1 METLDTNILGTNKIP
16 GSEKFTRPE
25 EIKALSKYL
34 KKIHATQDE
43 HTSLGEESL
52 ALFGRKT
59 GKLVD
64 IEKLSDYEYLDKIS
78 DDSKFSLVDEARP
91 MIENESED
99 VIDLLQKKIKLA
111 ESENEGS
118 NVIKL
123 DDSIERI
130 SDDSDISKLPTKS
143 VEINPNEAPEDWTKK
158 LLKDI
163 VKLQGNNEITDLP
176 TEKVDLNTPNR
187 TIPLPTDKEELDV
200 DNKVQSLTPY
210 QKIEELTDLR
220 LTSLSTEREDIV
232 DHREIDLPG
241 TKEELYVQ
249 DNTELTDY
257 LDKISD
263 ERSQDLSEYREDI
276 DVNQEIELP
285 TDKELLETTD
295 VNALSEHKEELN
307 AEDVVDSLSDY
318 FDVLGVT
325 DEPSLSD
332 YKETIEDKREASLSE
347 YRESIDVSD
356 IDSLSDKRLDL
367 KDEREVELSNTKL
380 EIKDEGDIKKLPN
393 DSINILNNYG
403 LSVDKLSDVKENI
416 KESTTKSPDE
426 LSDDRLD
433 ILDDRES
440 ELDETKKKIGGDIP
454 EIEELS
460 EEKQQILEGKTRE
473 PDDLVDGKVMLN
485 VDNLVENLPNIAE
498 GLNPDNAPEIN
509 QLTDFIENLD
519 VNTYT
524 PLDFHR
530 EKLEVKEKVDKL
542 EDGIFIIDNDYRP
555 PIKLPTEKDK
565 IKADENRSKESQ
577 QLHEF
582 VDELSVEKAV
592 EEIKHSQELDNTGL
606 FNRVMKLLQ
615 DMRKDS
621 SVVVGSQEWIN
632 KTEALVTSY
641 FNAAGKQ
648 YLNVDPNGDEFIQN
662 WIDSITMPS
671 TVNRKPIP
679 VSDPRQVDP
688 ENTQIIATSEDGNSV
703 MDSFFSF
710 LIKANSVEELS
721 RLLKLYKAKLPSLNV
736 PENSDDNGISYKN
749 FKENLEDY
757 EKNDDGKVVRAKI
770 LPATIDLLQDLIKE
784 RGGKVNIS
792 TPQDENL
799 FDKNEYTLTSEGG
812 EKTFDFIGALIN
824 TNSLDTFKELLKLH
838 NTGDVNYDQRLGVKD
853 IGDNFEWAEYIT
865 GTLFA
870 FRKYPDANYERNSAY
885 LSKYGITDDYQYN
898 SRRPLHH
905 TKDSKGNWVETLSD
919 PLKDKDGNVTP
930 GDFDSHKRL
939 VTRKEYELPGN
950 AQWGNLKK
958 NIKTENDELNIFG
971 IASMLSNPGANLNLN
986 KYLRYTAEKLTD
998 QLYKLYTKG
1007 VDKLNELNTGIP
1019 GVKAGNLAGQALTQ
1033 FTGIPTN
1040 KRRMLEETLGL
1051 LVFIRE
1057 KLEKVTKANRDRL
1070 PGDSIFSQLS
1080 FSLLNQGTK
1089 GLGDKL
1095 IGMAKKAITGGSTKY
1110 VRNRPTKGFDI
1121 DNARGTIFG
1130 ASDYDNTAPKTTTIA
1145 FQDNKRGYDSSIGR
1159 FGDWNFF
1166 VESACRDTKSAGK
1179 SGVINL
1185 SKDRFSLPGLKT
1197 TLSELAGYDVSR
1209 SINSLEELK
1218 EILIKAPY
1226 ITTPNKFGSNKNGFR
1241 SQTLSSNSFWEIK
1254 LEPFVHKNMNG
1265 GFSYLPSIREINV
1278 INLRNHGIY
1287 TGYNEW
1293 LPITSF
1299 ELERA
1304 KLATKTLGIF
1314 EGEIVYPIGCEFLN
1328 ELSITMINDSLKSW
1342 SSYWR
1347 RVMEVSTHNSEPHP
1361 ASFYEDPFPIPTS
1374 IDHTAPIV
1382 ALYKNITWR
1391 CQIYILSPQYSTLKK
1406 FDLLVVLKD
1415 FTESY
1420 TGEIDSPGND
1430 VQLRFSVVGE
1440 NPPEEHDFIDPLE
1453 KEDRD
1458 ELRKVERA
1466 EKERKERK
1474 EEERE
1479 DMISKGIDPDGIYRM
1494 DPPKIVPTDP
1504 PPPVMSPVQWKQY
1517 TDKIERE
1524 KKSGKTRNSGNAYYA
1539 IEQSRTSDPHIIEY
1553 NIIKKTGD
1561 PNKDPMA
1568 LIFGFDGEGKLMNA
1582 YVNAAFDNKSKSPFI
1597 EEGDKY
1603 KTNWVEFFNQEW
1615 YDAAQDEDKRDKTR
1629 DNIWEVRTRKHQSDS
1644 TGRG

>member
-143 VEINPNEAPEDWTKK
+143 VEINPNEAPEDWTEK

-176 TEKVDLNTPNR
+176 TEKVDLNTPNK
-187 TIPLPTDKEELDV
+187 TIPLPTDKEELNV
-200 DNKVQSLTPY
+200 DNKVQSLTQH

-220 LTSLSTEREDIV
+220 STQLSTKREDIV

-249 DNTELTDY
+249 DNTELTNY

-332 YKETIEDKREASLSE
+332 YKETIEDKREASLSD

-356 IDSLSDKRLDL
+356 IDSLSDKRLDI

-380 EIKDEGDIKKLPN
+380 EIKDEEDIKKLPD

-403 LSVDKLSDVKENI
+403 LSVDKLSDIKEKI

-426 LSDDRLD
+426 LSDNRLD
-433 ILDDRES
+433 ILDERES

-509 QLTDFIENLD
+509 QLTDFIENLN

-524 PLDFHR
+524 PLDFHK
-530 EKLEVKEKVDKL
+530 EKLEVEEKVDKL
-542 EDGIFIIDNDYRP
+542 EDGKFIIDNDYRP
-555 PIKLPTEKDK
+555 PIKLPTEKNK
-565 IKADENRSKESQ
+565 IKADENISKESK
-577 QLHEF
+577 QLNEF
-582 VDELSVEKAV
+582 VDELSLDRAV

-648 YLNVDPNGDEFIQN
+648 NLNVDPNGDEFIQN

-679 VSDPRQVDP
+679 VIDSRQIDP
-688 ENTQIIATSEDGNSV
+688 ENTQITATSEDGNSV

-710 LIKANSVEELS
+710 LIKAESVEELS
-721 RLLKLYKAKLPSLNV
+721 RLLKLYKAKLPNLYV
-736 PENSDDNGISYKN
+736 PENSDDNGASYKN

-757 EKNDDGKVVRAKI
+757 EKDDDGKIVRAKI

-784 RGGKVNIS
+784 RGGAVNVS
-792 TPQDENL
+792 VPENENL
-799 FDKNEYTLTSEGG
+799 FDSGSKYILTSSDGSKE
-812 EKTFDFIGALIN
+812 FDFIGALIN
-824 TNSLDTFKELLKLH
+824 TSDLETFKQLLAAH
-838 NTGDVNYDQRLGVKD
+838 NTGDKKFDQRLGIKD
-853 IGDNFEWAEYIT
+853 VYDDFNWAENLTRTLYYHRRGEIDPGTWKMLGQRYYI
-865 GTLFA
+865 
-870 FRKYPDANYERNSAY
+870 S
-885 LSKYGITDDYQYN
+885 DDYDYN
-898 SRRPLHH
+898 SKRPLHH

-930 GDFDSHKRL
+930 ENFSSSQKFLIRNKYKLPDNSTWGGIKSNL
-939 VTRKEYELPGN
+939 VEKDGSFN
-950 AQWGNLKK
+950 V
-958 NIKTENDELNIFG
+958 FG
-971 IASMLSNPGANLNLN
+971 IANLLTNPGANINLN
-986 KYLRYTAEKLTD
+986 KYLRWTAEQLTD
-998 QLYKLYTKG
+998 KLFGLYTSG
-1007 VDKLNELNTGIP
+1007 VEKLNKNVNTGIP
-1019 GVKAGNLAGQALTQ
+1019 GVKAGNLASQLVTQ
-1033 FTGIPTN
+1033 YTGIPTN
-1040 KRRMLEETLGL
+1040 KRRMLEETLGM
-1051 LVFIRE
+1051 LVYLRDQ
-1057 KLEKVTKANRDRL
+1057 LERSTKSNRDRL
-1070 PGDSIFSQLS
+1070 PGNSVIGDLTS
-1080 FSLLNQGTK
+1080 SLLMRGTK

-1095 IGMAKKAITGGSTKY
+1095 VGMVKSVISSGDPSKIGT
-1110 VRNRPTKGFDI
+1110 RNRPYVIKKEEEEGKEKGKKL
-1121 DNARGTIFG
+1121 FG
-1130 ASDYDNTAPKTTTIA
+1130 NKTTEVVTKA
-1145 FQDNKRGYDSSIGR
+1145 FMDNRRGQNDALR
-1159 FGDWNFF
+1159 K
-1166 VESACRDTKSAGK
+1166 VETGYLEKAMGGEK
-1179 SGVINL
+1179 SGLINL
-1185 SKDRFSLPGLKT
+1185 RNRFMLPGMRT
-1197 TLSELAGYDVSR
+1197 TLKELAGYDVLKQNPVDSLEDLKKIL
-1209 SINSLEELK
+1209 INS
-1218 EILIKAPY
+1218 PH
-1226 ITTPNKFGSNKNGFR
+1226 ITTPNKFGASKYGFR
-1241 SQTLSSNSFWEIK
+1241 TQSLSSNSYWEIK

-1265 GFSYLPSIREINV
+1265 GFSYLPSVREINV
-1278 INLRNHGIY
+1278 MNLCNHGIY

-1293 LPITSF
+1293 LPITGF

-1304 KLATKTLGIF
+1304 KLATKTLGIY

-1328 ELSITMINDSLKSW
+1328 ELSVTMINDSLKSW
-1342 SSYWR
+1342 STYWR

-1361 ASFYEDPFPIPTS
+1361 AEFYQDPYPIPTA
-1374 IDHTAPIV
+1374 IDHTAPLV

-1420 TGEIDSPGND
+1420 AGEIDSPGND
-1430 VQLRFSVVGE
+1430 IQLRFSIVGE
-1440 NPPEEHDFIDPLE
+1440 NPPEEVSFE
-1453 KEDRD
+1453 KIAKDKAD
-1458 ELRKVERA
+1458 KT
-1466 EKERKERK
+1466 
-1474 EEERE
+1474 ERE
-1479 DMISKGIDPDGIYRM
+1479 YNRSLTEMRTNLKTEMDASRIPD
-1494 DPPKIVPTDP
+1494 TDP
-1504 PPPVMSPVQWKQY
+1504 QKPKGVISPK
-1517 TDKIERE
+1517 DEEKIKKEQEKRNKAKTNTNTNTTTGAR
-1524 KKSGKTRNSGNAYYA
+1524 KKSNGSGNVYYA
-1539 IEQSRTSDPHIIEY
+1539 IEVVRTSDPHTPDY
-1553 NIIKKTGD
+1553 ALVKKTGD
-1561 PNKDPMA
+1561 PKKDPFA
-1568 LIFGFDGEGKLMNA
+1568 VNFTFNENGTIYNA
-1582 YVNAAFDNKSKSPFI
+1582 YVNGWVNEKSPFENDPDHKI
-1597 EEGDKY
+1597 D
-1603 KTNWVEFFNQEW
+1603 TINWAEYFNQNW
-1615 YDAAQDEDKRDKTR
+1615 FDNAEDIGKRDETR
-1629 DNIWEVRTRKHQSDS
+1629 DNLWEIQNRKHATDTEYSN
-1644 TGRG
+1644 

>member
-158 LLKDI
+158 LFKDI

-176 TEKVDLNTPNR
+176 TEKVDLNTPNKI
-187 TIPLPTDKEELDV
+187 IPLPTDKEELNV
-200 DNKVQSLTPY
+200 DNKVQSLTPH

-220 LTSLSTEREDIV
+220 STQLSTKREDIV

-332 YKETIEDKREASLSE
+332 YKETIEDKREASLSD

-356 IDSLSDKRLDL
+356 IDSLSDKRLDI
-367 KDEREVELSNTKL
+367 KDEREVELSDTKL
-380 EIKDEGDIKKLPN
+380 EIEDEGDIKKLPS

-403 LSVDKLSDVKENI
+403 LSVDKLSDIKEKI

-440 ELDETKKKIGGDIP
+440 ELDETKKKIDGDIP

-460 EEKQQILEGKTRE
+460 EEKQQILEGKNRE

-524 PLDFHR
+524 PLDFHK
-530 EKLEVKEKVDKL
+530 EKLEVEEKVDKL

-565 IKADENRSKESQ
+565 IKANENRSKESK
-577 QLHEF
+577 QLNKY
-582 VDELSVEKAV
+582 VDELSVEKAI
-592 EEIKHSQELDNTGL
+592 EEVIHSKELDNTGL
-606 FNRVMKLLQ
+606 FNRIMKLLQ

-621 SVVVGSQEWIN
+621 SVAVGSTEWIN

-648 YLNVDPNGDEFIQN
+648 YLNVDPDGDEFIQN

-679 VSDPRQVDP
+679 VSDSRQIDP

-710 LIKANSVEELS
+710 LIKAQSVEELS
-721 RLLKLYKAKLPSLNV
+721 RLLKLYKAKLPNLNV
-736 PENSDDNGISYKN
+736 PENSDDNGTSYKN

-784 RGGKVNIS
+784 RGGKANIS

-799 FDKNEYTLTSEGG
+799 FDKNEYTLTSENG
-812 EKTFDFIGALIN
+812 EKSFDFIGALIN
-824 TNSLDTFKELLKLH
+824 TNNLDTFKELLKLH
-838 NTGDVNYDQRLGVKD
+838 NTEDVNYDQKLGVKD

-865 GTLFA
+865 DVLFD
-870 FRKYPDANYERNSAY
+870 FRKYPDTNYERNSAY

-905 TKDSKGNWVETLSD
+905 TKDSRGNWVETLSD
-919 PLKDKDGNVTP
+919 PLKDKNGNVTP
-930 GDFDSHKRL
+930 ENFSSSQKFLIRDKYKLPDNSTWGGIKSNL
-939 VTRKEYELPGN
+939 VEKDGSFN
-950 AQWGNLKK
+950 V
-958 NIKTENDELNIFG
+958 FG
-971 IASMLSNPGANLNLN
+971 IANLLTNPGANINLN
-986 KYLRYTAEKLTD
+986 KYLRWTAEQLTD
-998 QLYKLYTKG
+998 KLFGLYTSG
-1007 VDKLNELNTGIP
+1007 VEKLNENVNTGIP
-1019 GVKAGNLAGQALTQ
+1019 GVKAGNLASQVVTQ
-1033 FTGIPTN
+1033 YTGIPTN
-1040 KRRMLEETLGL
+1040 KRRMLEETLGM
-1051 LVFIRE
+1051 LVYLRDQ
-1057 KLEKVTKANRDRL
+1057 LERSTKSNRDRL
-1070 PGDSIFSQLS
+1070 PGNSVIGDLTS
-1080 FSLLNQGTK
+1080 SLLMRGTK

-1095 IGMAKKAITGGSTKY
+1095 VGMVKSVISSGNPSKIGT
-1110 VRNRPTKGFDI
+1110 RNRPYVIKKEEEEGKEKGKKK
-1121 DNARGTIFG
+1121 GKKLFG
-1130 ASDYDNTAPKTTTIA
+1130 NKTTEVVTKA
-1145 FQDNKRGYDSSIGR
+1145 FMDNSRGQEDALRKVETAYLEKTMGGEKAGLISLRNR
-1159 FGDWNFF
+1159 FM
-1166 VESACRDTKSAGK
+1166 
-1179 SGVINL
+1179 
-1185 SKDRFSLPGLKT
+1185 LPGMRT
-1197 TLSELAGYDVSR
+1197 TLKELAGYDVLKQNPVDSLEDLKKIL
-1209 SINSLEELK
+1209 INS
-1218 EILIKAPY
+1218 PN
-1226 ITTPNKFGSNKNGFR
+1226 ITTPNKFGASKYGLR
-1241 SQTLSSNSFWEIK
+1241 TQSLSSNSFWEIK

-1265 GFSYLPSIREINV
+1265 GFSYLPSVREINV
-1278 INLRNHGIY
+1278 MNLCNHGIY

-1293 LPITSF
+1293 LPITGF

-1304 KLATKTLGIF
+1304 KLATKTLGIY

-1342 SSYWR
+1342 STYWR
-1347 RVMEVSTHNSEPHP
+1347 KVMEVSTHNSEPHP
-1361 ASFYEDPFPIPTS
+1361 AEFYQDPYPIPTA
-1374 IDHTAPIV
+1374 IDHTAPLV

-1420 TGEIDSPGND
+1420 AGEIDSPGND
-1430 VQLRFSVVGE
+1430 IQLRFSIVGE
-1440 NPPEEHDFIDPLE
+1440 NPPEEVSFE
-1453 KEDRD
+1453 KIAKDKAD
-1458 ELRKVERA
+1458 KVEMEYNKSLTEMRTNVKTEMGTA
-1466 EKERKERK
+1466 R
-1474 EEERE
+1474 
-1479 DMISKGIDPDGIYRM
+1479 IPDT
-1494 DPPKIVPTDP
+1494 DPPKPKGVI
-1504 PPPVMSPVQWKQY
+1504 SPK
-1517 TDKIERE
+1517 DEEKIKRE
-1524 KKSGKTRNSGNAYYA
+1524 QEKRNKVNNTTGARKKSNGSGNVYYA
-1539 IEQSRTSDPHIIEY
+1539 IEVVKTSDPHTPDY
-1553 NIIKKTGD
+1553 ALVKKTGD
-1561 PNKDPMA
+1561 PKKDPFA
-1568 LIFGFDGEGKLMNA
+1568 VNFTFDEDGNIYNA
-1582 YVNAAFDNKSKSPFI
+1582 YVNAAFLNGASPF
-1597 EEGDKY
+1597 EEDVNGKIREINWAKY
-1603 KTNWVEFFNQEW
+1603 FNQVWFDNAENIG
-1615 YDAAQDEDKRDKTR
+1615 KRDETR
-1629 DNIWEVRTRKHQSDS
+1629 DNLWEIQNRKHATDTEYSS
-1644 TGRG
+1644 

>member
-1 METLDTNILGTNKIP
+1 METLDNNILGTNKIP

-78 DDSKFSLVDEARP
+78 DDSQFSLVDEARP
-91 MIENESED
+91 MIDNESED

-143 VEINPNEAPEDWTKK
+143 VEINPNEAPEDWTEK

-176 TEKVDLNTPNR
+176 TEKVDLNTPNK
-187 TIPLPTDKEELDV
+187 TIPLPTNKEELDV
-200 DNKVQSLTPY
+200 DNKVQSLIPH

-220 LTSLSTEREDIV
+220 STSLSTVREDIT
-232 DHREIDLPG
+232 DQREIDLPG

-249 DNTELTDY
+249 EDTELTDY

-285 TDKELLETTD
+285 TDKELIETTD

-332 YKETIEDKREASLSE
+332 HKETIEDKREASLSD

-356 IDSLSDKRLDL
+356 IDSLSDKRLDI

-380 EIKDEGDIKKLPN
+380 EIKDEGDIKKLPD

-403 LSVDKLSDVKENI
+403 LSVDKLSDVKEKI

-524 PLDFHR
+524 PLDFHK
-530 EKLEVKEKVDKL
+530 EKLEVEEKVDKL
-542 EDGIFIIDNDYRP
+542 EDGKFIIDNDYRP

-565 IKADENRSKESQ
+565 IKSDENISKESK
-577 QLHEF
+577 QLNEF
-582 VDELSVEKAV
+582 VDELSLDRAV

-648 YLNVDPNGDEFIQN
+648 NLKVDPDGDEFIQN

-679 VSDPRQVDP
+679 VIDSRQIDP
-688 ENTQIIATSEDGNSV
+688 ENTQITATSEDGNSV

-710 LIKANSVEELS
+710 LIKAQSVEELS
-721 RLLKLYKAKLPSLNV
+721 RLLKLYKAKLPNLNV
-736 PENSDDNGISYKN
+736 PENSDDNGASYKN
-749 FKENLEDY
+749 FKEDLEDY

-784 RGGKVNIS
+784 RGGAVNVS
-792 TPQDENL
+792 VPENENL
-799 FDKNEYTLTSEGG
+799 FDSGSKYILTSSDGSE
-812 EKTFDFIGALIN
+812 EFDFIGALIN
-824 TNSLDTFKELLKLH
+824 TSDLETFKQLLAAH
-838 NTGDVNYDQRLGVKD
+838 NTGDKKFDQRLGIKD
-853 IGDNFEWAEYIT
+853 TYDDFNWAEYIT
-865 GTLFA
+865 YTLYRHRRGEIDPGTWKMLGQ
-870 FRKYPDANYERNSAY
+870 RYYIS
-885 LSKYGITDDYQYN
+885 DDYDYN
-898 SRRPLHH
+898 SKRPLHH

-930 GDFDSHKRL
+930 ENFDSHREL
-939 VTRKEYELPGN
+939 VTGKEYELPGN

-958 NIKTENDELNIFG
+958 NIKTEDGGLNVFG
-971 IASMLSNPGANLNLN
+971 IVSMLSNPGASLNLN
-986 KYLRYTAEKLTD
+986 KYLRYTAEKLTE

-1007 VDKLNELNTGIP
+1007 VEKLNKTNTKIL
-1019 GVKAGNLAGQALTQ
+1019 GVKAGDLAGQVLTQ

-1110 VRNRPTKGFDI
+1110 VRNRPAKGFDI

-1130 ASDYDNTAPKTTTIA
+1130 ASDYDSTAPKTTTIA

-1218 EILIKAPY
+1218 EILLRAPY
-1226 ITTPNKFGSNKNGFR
+1226 ITTPNKFGSNKLGFR

-1314 EGEIVYPIGCEFLN
+1314 EGEIVYPTGCEFLN

-1374 IDHTAPIV
+1374 IDYTAPIV

-1453 KEDRD
+1453 KETRD
-1458 ELRKVERA
+1458 VLRKEERVKK
-1466 EKERKERK
+1466 EKDERKEK
-1474 EEERE
+1474 ERE
-1479 DMISKGIDPDGIYRM
+1479 DMIKNGIDPDKIYRI
-1494 DPPKIVPTDP
+1494 DPPKLMPTDP
-1504 PPPVMSPVQWKQY
+1504 PPPVMTPIQWKQY
-1517 TDKIERE
+1517 TDKIEKG
-1524 KKSGKTRNSGNAYYA
+1524 KKSGKTVNSGNSYYA
-1539 IEQSRTSDPHIIEY
+1539 IEQLRTNDPHIIEY

-1568 LIFGFDGEGKLMNA
+1568 LIFGFDGEGRLMNA
-1582 YVNAAFDNKSKSPFI
+1582 YVNAAFDNKSKSPFL

-1603 KTNWVEFFNQEW
+1603 KTNWVDFFNQEW
-1615 YDAAQDEDKRDKTR
+1615 FDTAPDEGRRDKTR
-1629 DNIWEVRTRKHQSDS
+1629 DNLWEVNTRKHQGDS